1 MRKLLRF
8 STRQMH
14 FGELTLYI
22 LYRICKAAGI
32 LHYSD
37 QNQRLWQ
44 LLTEKSKPQT
54 PNSTEMR
61 DPLVNNYLRRVIA
74 ISQGSSCY
82 RLSAERGSFFVT
94 LKMAVFIRFK
104 AACVM
109 EAGSLTIFLCALF
122 IFSAEGKVYKHFIHV
137 RCQYVHAYIF

>member
-82 RLSAERGSFFVT
+82 RLTAERGSFFVT

-104 AACVM
+104 AAQSM
-109 EAGSLTIFLCALF
+109 WKNT
-122 IFSAEGKVYKHFIHV
+122 KDIHPV
-137 RCQYVHAYIF
+137 